1 MTMTYNYT
9 GYKYTYVLSKRMSKR
24 SNTKV
29 FTPDS
34 VTTYHLTII
43 ICNSLGDLAGWSI
56 MIDARSSL
64 VLRPLTRSYIISIFL
79 SSK

>member
-9 GYKYTYVLSKRMSKR
+9 GCKYTYVLSKRMNKR

-34 VTTYHLTII
+34 VTKHHLTII
-43 ICNSLGDLAGWSI
+43 IIAYGNWQVGLYL
-56 MIDARSSL
+56 
-64 VLRPLTRSYIISIFL
+64 
-79 SSK
+79 

>member
-34 VTTYHLTII
+34 VTTHHLTII
-43 ICNSLGDLAGWSI
+43 IIAYGTWQVGL
-56 MIDARSSL
+56 
-64 VLRPLTRSYIISIFL
+64 
-79 SSK
+79 